1 MTRSRSTSPGAA
13 AQVACGGTHRA
24 TCRSRGSRGGLRP
37 VRQCS
42 QPASDQRRPSAR
54 TRGWTALVTSLLLL
68 GAAGC
73 AAPGVAQQRLVSQPD
88 MVFST
93 SAVWNFDQPLA
104 LQTESGR
111 AFAGAGSAS
120 GCSSCK

>member
-1 MTRSRSTSPGAA
+1 MGMTRSRSTPPGAA
-13 AQVACGGTHRA
+13 AQVARGGTHRA
-24 TCRSRGSRGGLRP
+24 PRGSRGGIRP

-54 TRGWTALVTSLLLL
+54 TRGWTALVASLLLL